1 MTYYEDTTKDPML
14 SSKVIDLVDTWDEGI
29 EKTDVQFKNTLKQYN
44 KLIAYKYL
52 FIAICVAV
60 IFLVAGYSISLGAY
74 DISFWETYDYLWRHI
89 TGNIG
94 DLAED
99 VAMDRIIWDYRLPR
113 IIFAVAG
120 GAALAVVGAV
130 MQSILKNPLADSY
143 TTGVSSGAGF
153 GAAFAISLGLTMGNS
168 WILIIFAFCFALIPT
183 MVIVAVSRVANASPT
198 TMIMAGIGI
207 MYIFNAATSVLML
220 WSDPNAMKD
229 IYAWQIGSLSNK
241 GVTIDNVPLVLICSI
256 LGIVV
261 LWLASGKINVLAT
274 GDESSKALGID
285 ADKLRI
291 ILLLI
296 SGVLASA
303 IVSFVGL
310 VGFVGLVTPHICRIF
325 IGADNKYLIPASAI
339 CGGMIMLCADQIG
352 RSLISSPLPVGV
364 VMAFIGG
371 PVFLWLILR
380 KSDKVW

>member
-1 MTYYEDTTKDPML
+1 MVSTKI
-14 SSKVIDLVDTWDEGI
+14 IDLVDTWAQGVDNA
-29 EKTDVQFKNTLKQYN
+29 DVEFKDTLKQYN
-44 KLIAYKYL
+44 RLIKLKFL
-52 FIAICVAV
+52 FIAICIAV
-60 IFLVAGYSISLGAY
+60 IVIVAGYSISLGAY
-74 DISFWETYDYLWRHI
+74 DISFLDTYDYLWRHI
-89 TGNIG
+89 TGAIT
-94 DLAED
+94 DSAD
-99 VAMDRIIWDYRLPR
+99 DMAKDRIIWEYRLPR
-113 IIFAVAG
+113 ILFAIAG

-168 WILIIFAFCFALIPT
+168 WILIMFAFCFALIPT
-183 MVIVAVSRVANASPT
+183 MVIIAVSRLSTASPT
-198 TMIMAGIGI
+198 TMIMAGIGV

-241 GVTIDNVPLVLICSI
+241 GVTIDNVPLVVICSI
-256 LGIVV
+256 VGILI
-261 LWLASGKINVLAT
+261 LWLSSGKINVLAT

-285 ADKLRI
+285 ADKLRL

-339 CGGMIMLCADQIG
+339 TGGMIMLCADQIG
-352 RSLISSPLPVGV
+352 RSLMSTPLPVGV

-380 KSDKVW
+380 RSEKVW

>member
-1 MTYYEDTTKDPML
+1 
-14 SSKVIDLVDTWDEGI
+14 
-29 EKTDVQFKNTLKQYN
+29 
-44 KLIAYKYL
+44 
-52 FIAICVAV
+52 
-60 IFLVAGYSISLGAY
+60 
-74 DISFWETYDYLWRHI
+74 
-89 TGNIG
+89 
-94 DLAED
+94 
-99 VAMDRIIWDYRLPR
+99 
-113 IIFAVAG
+113 
-120 GAALAVVGAV
+120 
-130 MQSILKNPLADSY
+130 
-143 TTGVSSGAGF
+143 
-153 GAAFAISLGLTMGNS
+153 
-168 WILIIFAFCFALIPT
+168 
-183 MVIVAVSRVANASPT
+183 
-198 TMIMAGIGI
+198 MIMAGIGI
-207 MYIFNAATSVLML
+207 MYVFNAATSVLML

-256 LGIVV
+256 LGIVL

>member
-14 SSKVIDLVDTWDEGI
+14 SSKVIDLVDTWDKGI
-29 EKTDVQFKNTLKQYN
+29 ENTDAQFKSTLKQYN
-44 KLIAYKYL
+44 KLISYKFL
-52 FIAICVAV
+52 FIAICIVV

-74 DISFWETYDYLWRHI
+74 DISFWDTYDYLWRHI
-89 TGNIG
+89 TGSIG
-94 DLAED
+94 DSAED
-99 VAMDRIIWDYRLPR
+99 IAKDRIIWEYRLPR

-153 GAAFAISLGLTMGNS
+153 GAAFAISLGLAMGNS
-168 WILIIFAFCFALIPT
+168 WILIMFAFCFALIPT
-183 MVIVAVSRVANASPT
+183 MVIIAVSRLANASPT

-207 MYIFNAATSVLML
+207 MYVFNAATSVLML

-256 LGIVV
+256 IGVAI
-261 LWLASGKINVLAT
+261 LWLCSGKINVLAT

-325 IGADNKYLIPASAI
+325 IGADNKFLIPASAI
-339 CGGMIMLCADQIG
+339 SGGMIMLCADQIG
-352 RSLISSPLPVGV
+352 RSLISTPLPVGV

-380 KSDKVW
+380 RSDKVW

>member
-1 MTYYEDTTKDPML
+1 MTFYKDTSQDPMV
-14 SSKVIDLVDTWDEGI
+14 STKIIDLVDTWDQGVDNA
-29 EKTDVQFKNTLKQYN
+29 DVEFKDTLKQYN
-44 KLIAYKYL
+44 RLIKLKFL
-52 FIAICVAV
+52 FIAICIAV
-60 IFLVAGYSISLGAY
+60 IVIVAGYSISLGAY
-74 DISFWETYDYLWRHI
+74 DISFLDTYDYLWRHI
-89 TGNIG
+89 TGAIT
-94 DLAED
+94 DSAD
-99 VAMDRIIWDYRLPR
+99 DMAKDRIIWEYRLPR
-113 IIFAVAG
+113 ILFAIAG

-168 WILIIFAFCFALIPT
+168 WILIMFAFCFALIPT
-183 MVIVAVSRVANASPT
+183 MVIIAVSRLSTASPT
-198 TMIMAGIGI
+198 TMIMAGIGV

-241 GVTIDNVPLVLICSI
+241 GVTIDNVPLVVICSI
-256 LGIVV
+256 VGILI
-261 LWLASGKINVLAT
+261 LWLSSGKINVLAT

-285 ADKLRI
+285 ADKLRL

-339 CGGMIMLCADQIG
+339 TGGMIMLCADQIG
-352 RSLISSPLPVGV
+352 RSLMSTPLPVGV

-380 KSDKVW
+380 RSEKVW